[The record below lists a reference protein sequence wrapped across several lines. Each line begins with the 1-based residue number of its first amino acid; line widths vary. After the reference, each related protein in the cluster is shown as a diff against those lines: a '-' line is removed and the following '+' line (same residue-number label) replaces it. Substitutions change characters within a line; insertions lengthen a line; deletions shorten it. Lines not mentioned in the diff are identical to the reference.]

1 MSALLM
7 VQVSQMEIEIQGM
20 PQSIRASYAS
30 RVKSAKS
37 DLQRYKKLARE
48 QHNAAARAE
57 LLSDVSGS
65 PFRDSVDDVSGGGV
79 NSDRSRLLTGTALL
93 EDGSRRL
100 ADSQRIALETES
112 QGAEI
117 LRNLR
122 GQREQIENARDTV
135 RFCSCARSFRV
146 VLTIVIPLLA
156 PPSGQCDRQGIWY
169 PQIHDS
175 TVC

>member
-1 MSALLM
+1 MPAIPCSFLTRRYETVSALFM

-135 RFCSCARSFRV
+135 RLCSCARSFRV
-146 VLTIVIPLLA
+146 V
-156 PPSGQCDRQGIWY
+156 S
-169 PQIHDS
+169 
-175 TVC
+175 